1 MNLPVLRVDRLDLIK
16 TQTMKKIYL
25 ILVLFAACFTAY
37 GQVVI
42 NEVLYDPSNNALDG
56 DANGDG
62 VYDQEADAFIEFVNG
77 GSTYVD
83 MSGYQIWDDTTNGE
97 LRYTIPSGVIL
108 APGGALV
115 VFGGGTPMG
124 YYGNALVLADTNV
137 EGMNLN
143 NSGEVIIIKDAS
155 GNVVLSFDS
164 DALSN
169 NPNESYTRNPDITGD
184 FEQHAANTSRLFSP
198 GLRVD
203 STVFAR
209 ELHLQGIIDFTTPAG
224 GSSGKA
230 IHLHAD
236 SAISDLSN
244 YGIGVANNGGGTD
257 GIEFPLPA
265 LSIAKGDDILIVR
278 DSAAMEAY
286 LVECFREFEHIIVDN
301 IGAVSQNGDDAIEL
315 FLGSYVIDTYG
326 DPNQSGTG
334 LPWEYSDAWAYLT
347 DTGWY
352 AAMPDCTD
360 ETENIYLSSC
370 RYMGCPDVNVS
381 SIEVEGEGGA
391 STITTPAGTLQM
403 MAMVSPSYAADT
415 TFTWSVDD
423 EMIGTISSMG
433 LLTAVSNGTVVVTAT
448 ANDGGGTE
456 GSASITITNQGMGI
470 ASFRTNFVVYPNPAG
485 DRLYIQ
491 HNTYR
496 IDEVVLYSATA
507 QEILRLREDLDVIDL
522 SSVEAGVYTLEIRSG
537 EEVSN
542 IRLIKH

>member
-1 MNLPVLRVDRLDLIK
+1 
-16 TQTMKKIYL
+16 MKKIYL
-25 ILVLFAACFTAY
+25 ILILFAAGITAY

-42 NEVLYDPSNNALDG
+42 NEVLYDPSNTNLDG

-83 MSGYQIWDDTTNGE
+83 MSGYEIWDDTASGE
-97 LRYTIPSGVIL
+97 LRYTIPNGVIL

-124 YYGNALVLADTNV
+124 YYGNALVLADTNA

-184 FEQHAANTSRLFSP
+184 FEQHATNTSRLFSP

-203 STVFAR
+203 STLFAR

-224 GSSGKA
+224 GASGKA

-236 SAISDLSN
+236 SAISDLSV

-265 LSIAKGDDILIVR
+265 LTIAKGDDILIVR

-286 LVECFREFEHIIVDN
+286 LVECFREFEHIIIDN

-315 FLGSYVIDTYG
+315 FLGSFVIDVYG
-326 DPNQSGTG
+326 DPNQSGSG
-334 LPWEYSDAWAYLT
+334 MPWEYSDAWAYLT

-352 AAMPDCTD
+352 AGMPDCTD
-360 ETENIYLSSC
+360 NSENIYLSSC
-370 RYMGCPDVNVS
+370 RYPGCPDVQVS

-391 STITTPAGTLQM
+391 SSITTPAGTLQM
-403 MAMVSPSYAADT
+403 TAMVSPSYVADST
-415 TFTWSVDD
+415 ITWSVDD
-423 EMIGTISSMG
+423 EMIGTISASG
-433 LLTAVSNGTVVVTAT
+433 LLTAVSNGTVMVTAT
-448 ANDGGGTE
+448 ANDGSGTE
-456 GSASITITNQGMGI
+456 GSASITISNQGLGI
-470 ASFRTNFVVYPNPAG
+470 TTFETNFVVYPNPAG

-491 HNTYR
+491 HEANS
-496 IDEVVLYSATA
+496 IDEIVLYSITA
-507 QEILRLREDLDVIDL
+507 QEILRLTENFDVIDL
-522 SSVEAGVYTLEIRSG
+522 TSIEAGIYTLEIRTG
-537 EEVSN
+537 DQVSN
-542 IRLIKH
+542 IRLIKNRE